1 VSVLR
6 RIRWRAVAYLAL
18 FVFVVA
24 CSDAKPQ
31 EAVQASDRLAPIV
44 ILVSLD
50 GWRWDYLDR
59 AKAPNLRAL
68 AARGVTAE
76 AFIPVFPS
84 KTFPVHYTIVTG
96 LYPEHH
102 GIIANVISDPAIGQL
117 FTMSSATARDP
128 RWWGGEPVWNTARRQ
143 GLRTAAMF
151 WPGSDVPIAG
161 QGPHD
166 WHPYRRDFPNRDR
179 VRQVLEWLARPPA
192 TRPSFV
198 TLYFSD
204 VDAAGH
210 DAGPDSADVLET
222 AARLDRLIGELTAG
236 IARLGLTDQATIIAL
251 SDHGMSAISRDR
263 RIYLDDYVDR
273 RLFDLQDSGP
283 VVSIF
288 PRRSTT
294 AADVHRALEGHHP
307 QMTVY
312 LREQM
317 PERLHYRAHPR
328 IPPVIGIAA
337 DGWTIVTHSVLASLR
352 NELGAHGYDPAN
364 RSMHGFFIAAGPPLR
379 EGVVVP
385 PFEAVHVYEL
395 LCRLLGITPA
405 KNDGDLAVTAAM
417 FKDAAK

>member
-1 VSVLR
+1 MSPFR
-6 RIRWRAVAYLAL
+6 RFRWQAGACLAL
-18 FVFVVA
+18 CLLIA
-24 CSDAKPQ
+24 CSAGSP
-31 EAVQASDRLAPIV
+31 EPAAQASNRGAPIV
-44 ILVSLD
+44 VLVSLD

-68 AARGVTAE
+68 AARGVKAE

-102 GIIANVISDPAIGQL
+102 GITANVISDPTIGQL

-128 RWWGGEPVWNTARRQ
+128 RWWGGEPVWITARRQ
-143 GLRTAAMF
+143 GLRTASMF
-151 WPGSDVPIAG
+151 WPGSDVAIAG
-161 QGPHD
+161 QQPDD
-166 WHPYRRDFPNRDR
+166 WHPYNRSVPNADR
-179 VRQVLEWLARPPA
+179 VRQVLDWLGRPPA
-192 TRPSFV
+192 ERPAFV

-210 DAGPDSADVLET
+210 DAGPDSTDVLNA
-222 AARLDRLIGELTAG
+222 AARLDRLIGELISG
-236 IARLGLTDQATIIAL
+236 IDKLGLSSQTTIVAL

-273 RLFDLQDSGP
+273 RSFDLQDSGP

-294 AADVHRALEGHHP
+294 AAEIQRALDGRHP
-307 QMTVY
+307 QMAVY

-337 DGWTIVTHSVLASLR
+337 DGWTIVARSLLTSIR
-352 NELGAHGYDPAN
+352 DESGAHGYDPAN
-364 RSMHGFFIAAGPPLR
+364 RSMHGFFIAAGPLLR

-385 PFEAVHVYEL
+385 QFEAVHVYEL
-395 LCRLLGITPA
+395 LCRLLGITPSP
-405 KNDGDLAVTAAM
+405 NDGDAAVTAGM
-417 FKDAAK
+417 LKDSAK

>member
-1 VSVLR
+1 MSLFR
-6 RIRWRAVAYLAL
+6 RAGWRAVACLAQFL
-18 FVFVVA
+18 LVVA
-24 CSDAKPQ
+24 CSDASPPQ
-31 EAVQASDRLAPIV
+31 AVQASNRVPPIV
-44 ILVSLD
+44 VLVSLD

-59 AKAPNLRAL
+59 AKAPNLQAL
-68 AARGVTAE
+68 AARGVKAE

-117 FTMSSATARDP
+117 FTLTSATARDP

-143 GLRTAAMF
+143 GMRTASMF
-151 WPGSDVPIAG
+151 WPGSDVAIGG
-161 QGPHD
+161 QQPDD
-166 WHPYRRDFPNRDR
+166 WHPYRRDVPNADR
-179 VRQVLEWLARPPA
+179 VRQVLEWLARPTA

-210 DAGPDSADVLET
+210 DAGPDSEAVLAA
-222 AARLDRLIGELTAG
+222 AARLDRLIGDLTDG
-236 IARLGLTDQATIIAL
+236 IARLGLQDQTTIITL

-294 AADVHRALEGHHP
+294 AAEVYRALDGHHP

-337 DGWTIVTHSVLASLR
+337 DGWTIVTHSVLATLR
-352 NELGAHGYDPAN
+352 TESGAHGYDPAN
-364 RSMHGFFIAAGPPLR
+364 RSMHGLFIAAGPGLR

-395 LCRLLGITPA
+395 LCRLLGITPV
-405 KNDGDLAVTAAM
+405 KNDGDPAVTAGM
-417 FKDAAK
+417 FKDVVK